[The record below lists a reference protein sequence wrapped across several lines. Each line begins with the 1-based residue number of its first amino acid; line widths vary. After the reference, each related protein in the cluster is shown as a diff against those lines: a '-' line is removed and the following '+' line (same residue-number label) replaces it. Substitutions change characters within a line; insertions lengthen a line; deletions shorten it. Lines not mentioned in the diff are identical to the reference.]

1 MASKHSNRRPHPVDT
16 PAVPPLAARI
26 ARSYG
31 VRLGWVGGDSLQAV
45 GPPNA
50 VDDFLL
56 VAGLMGA
63 LDHDISVAA

>member
-1 MASKHSNRRPHPVDT
+1 MAIKRSNRRPLFVDA

-31 VRLGWVGGDSLQAV
+31 VRLRWGGGGRLRAV
-45 GPPNA
+45 GPSDA
-50 VDDFLL
+50 VNDFLL

-63 LDHDISVAA
+63 LDHDISAAA